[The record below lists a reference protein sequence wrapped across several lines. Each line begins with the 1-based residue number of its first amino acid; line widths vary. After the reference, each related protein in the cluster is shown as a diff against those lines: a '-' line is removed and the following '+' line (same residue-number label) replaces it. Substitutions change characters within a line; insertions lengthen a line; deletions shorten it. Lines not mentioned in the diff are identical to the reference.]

1 VQQSECC
8 NIAGNAARGIEAIDM
23 RNLKYGLIIL
33 IGFLAKG
40 CDDGGTLQPVA
51 AQEIHATSQ
60 K

>member
-1 VQQSECC
+1 VRQSVRYY
-8 NIAGNAARGIEAIDM
+8 IAGNAARGIEENM

-51 AQEIHATSQ
+51 AQEINAKAQ